1 MEPGVLTDERA
12 ATAGR
17 WSPSGFRFGPPRRF
31 FHFNSVLLNQPQLV
45 RSARHEFVIRVVT
58 AIVLVAAA
66 ALIWYAGEVLLLTF
80 AGLLLA
86 VLLDSFAGWLS
97 RFAKLGRGWAFAV
110 VVISLFVL
118 AGLTAWE
125 VVPRV
130 ADQISGLVHSFP
142 QNLSRIQSYLN
153 GRDWGR
159 TLLQHLPDMLGS
171 ANLTG
176 EISALAKKASEG
188 VIGLVVVAVVGLYAG
203 ANPSLYERGVLK
215 LFPDQYRDRAREV
228 LGGVIHTLRWWMLGQ
243 LVPMI
248 AVGIATIVAFEIL
261 DVQPAFTLGLFTGF
275 MVFIPY
281 IGSLIA
287 FGVVLLLVLVQG
299 FTKVLSVT
307 ILFIAIHVAEG
318 YLLTPNVQKRAVYLP
333 PALTIV
339 TQVLMGLLLGF
350 LGFALATPLTAAA
363 LVLIRMLYLHEA
375 AESRSR

>member
-1 MEPGVLTDERA
+1 M
-12 ATAGR
+12 
-17 WSPSGFRFGPPRRF
+17 
-31 FHFNSVLLNQPQLV
+31 LLNQPQLHK
-45 RSARHEFVIRVVT
+45 SARHEFVTRAVT
-58 AIVLVAAA
+58 VILLVAAA

-80 AGLLLA
+80 GGLLLA
-86 VLLDSFAGWLS
+86 VLLDSFAEWLS
-97 RFAKLGRGWAFAV
+97 GFAGLRRGWAFAI

-125 VVPRV
+125 VVPHV
-130 ADQISGLVHSFP
+130 ADQISGLIHSFP
-142 QNLSRIQSYLN
+142 QTLARMQRYLN

-176 EISALAKKASEG
+176 DLSTFAKKASEG

-203 ANPSLYERGVLK
+203 ANPTLYERGVLK
-215 LFPDQYRDRAREV
+215 LFPDEHRDRAREV

-248 AVGIATIVAFEIL
+248 AVGIATLVAFEL
-261 DVQPAFTLGLFTGF
+261 MDVQPAFTLSLFTGA
-275 MVFIPY
+275 MIFIPY

-299 FTKVLSVT
+299 LTKVLYVT
-307 ILFIAIHVAEG
+307 VFFLAIHVAEG

-339 TQVLMGLLLGF
+339 TEVLMGLLLGF

-363 LVLIRMLYLHEA
+363 LVLVRMLYLHEA
-375 AESRSR
+375 PESQGR